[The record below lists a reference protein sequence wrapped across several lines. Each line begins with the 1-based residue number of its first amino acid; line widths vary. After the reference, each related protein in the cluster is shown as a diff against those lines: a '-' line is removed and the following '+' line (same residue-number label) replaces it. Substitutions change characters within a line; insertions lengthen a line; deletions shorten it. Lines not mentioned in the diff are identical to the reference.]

1 MTEQP
6 FQGQTVVQQWHD
18 VRLTKSHLT
27 DGSVVYA
34 VWLKEYEFPCAT
46 LNDAEDCYGYFR
58 LACKASMDYRK

>member
-1 MTEQP
+1 MEGEM

-27 DGSVVYA
+27 DNRVVYA

-46 LNDAEDCYGYFR
+46 LNDAEDSYGYFR
-58 LACKASMDYRK
+58 LALKKSMDYQE